1 MGEGDVLAV
10 LQADDLLRRVEPHHS
25 ALQVAGAEGLSE
37 RNGRPRHPVRRDGG
51 PECGHTV
58 VEILLGLDHCELDP
72 GSLQVGGQLEAG
84 ISTTWSI
91 YVVNILLINP
101 RLSRYFTHQ

>member
-1 MGEGDVLAV
+1 MREGNVLTV
-10 LQADDLLRRVEPHHS
+10 LQLHDLLHGVEAHHP